1 MNGWLTEGEV
11 ERYFKADSLACLPA
25 ADVVDKGSGG
35 SEEEEEQNVDLE
47 LFSISSLLTSSA
59 RGSAGVAV

>member
-35 SEEEEEQNVDLE
+35 SVEEEEYVDLE
-47 LFSISSLLTSSA
+47 LFSISTLLTSSA
-59 RGSAGVAV
+59 RGSEGVAV